1 MKNRTGEINYNNFGS
16 KMIIKEYRKYSDVD
30 IYFPKYNW
38 TAESVQYNKFK
49 SGEIK
54 CPYEPRVYNHGYL
67 GEGKY
72 NYKEHKRHYTTWK
85 NMLKRCYDPKFHKNN
100 SSYIKCEVFKDW
112 LNFQNFAKWYD
123 DNFYQ
128 LENEVMHLDKDIL
141 YKHNKIYSPKTCI
154 FAPQNINILFIKS
167 EKSRGDAPIGVYW
180 DKIKNVFI
188 AKGTIFKNGKSKTV
202 HLGRYNNSNDAFQSY
217 KNFKENHLKEIANLY
232 KDRIP
237 QKLYNALINYKV
249 EITD

>member
-1 MKNRTGEINYNNFGS
+1 
-16 KMIIKEYRKYSDVD
+16 
-30 IYFPKYNW
+30 
-38 TAESVQYNKFK
+38 
-49 SGEIK
+49 
-54 CPYEPRVYNHGYL
+54 
-67 GEGKY
+67 
-72 NYKEHKRHYTTWK
+72 
-85 NMLKRCYDPKFHKNN
+85 MLKRCYDPKFHENN

-154 FAPQNINILFIKS
+154 FTPQNINILFIKS

-188 AKGTIFKNGKSKTV
+188 AQGTIFENGKSKTV
-202 HLGRYNNSNDAFQSY
+202 YLGRYNNSNDAFQSY

-237 QKLYNALINYKV
+237 QKLYDALINYKV